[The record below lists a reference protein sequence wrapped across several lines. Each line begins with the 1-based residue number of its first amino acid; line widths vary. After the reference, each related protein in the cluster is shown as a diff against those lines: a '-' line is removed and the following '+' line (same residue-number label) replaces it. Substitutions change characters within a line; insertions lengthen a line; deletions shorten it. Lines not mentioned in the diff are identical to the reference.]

1 MNLKDCYD
9 KYLNSKS
16 SITEECIE
24 NALIYH
30 LINELNYTYRED
42 IKDSFQL
49 KQNFREKYEE
59 LNSHEFDD
67 KEFEK
72 ILEERKSALAEVV
85 KEYDVLVK
93 STPSKEEINKESEKE
108 FSLFAEKRRKQAAK
122 KRLKKEKKRKK
133 TELKE
138 KKKLIRLQPKGT
150 TIMEIKTI
158 TTSDPDEDK
167 RRK

>member
-49 KQNFREKYEE
+49 KQNFREKYEK
-59 LNSHEFDD
+59 LNYPYKFDD
-67 KEFEK
+67 KEFEM
-72 ILEERKSALAEVV
+72 
-85 KEYDVLVK
+85 
-93 STPSKEEINKESEKE
+93 
-108 FSLFAEKRRKQAAK
+108 FW
-122 KRLKKEKKRKK
+122 
-133 TELKE
+133 
-138 KKKLIRLQPKGT
+138 T
-150 TIMEIKTI
+150 TFN
-158 TTSDPDEDK
+158 
-167 RRK
+167 

>member
-1 MNLKDCYD
+1 M
-9 KYLNSKS
+9 
-16 SITEECIE
+16 
-24 NALIYH
+24 
-30 LINELNYTYRED
+30 
-42 IKDSFQL
+42 
-49 KQNFREKYEE
+49 
-59 LNSHEFDD
+59 
-67 KEFEK
+67 
-72 ILEERKSALAEVV
+72 AEVV

-150 TIMEIKTI
+150 TITIDDNKGIEIHMPEIMEIKTI